1 MNWEL
6 LLEWM
11 THVGSGRWS
20 TFRDAA
26 AELSGAEDDDLQNL
40 CRSLRITLSDLG
52 HADFFV
58 EGTSRWHVRRPALL
72 GLLSREGAVLGGGRT
87 RRLVANLMD
96 AASKAEIPT
105 TVADLGEGVSQVQ
118 MAAPP
123 VQLADLA
130 RALGIEYVPAA
141 TNAISARL
149 IPVRRLLEQAPLC
162 AEPMNWAVR
171 SWSFDAKEWVVGRL
185 RKTAREYSSRHGARR
200 YMVDVGHGVLR
211 EIEKREAI
219 YAAALLQ
226 SRRILDYDAAEG
238 RLRVPRS
245 APLPDLHARA
255 ACLAGGNLPQPSN
268 GFLMFAEVPPDA
280 ASVLFVL
287 LGQGHPLQGAKL

>member
-20 TFRDAA
+20 AFRDAA
-26 AELSGAEDDDLQNL
+26 AELSGAEDDELQRL
-40 CRSLRITLSDLG
+40 CRNLRVTLSDLG

-72 GLLSREGAVLGGGRT
+72 GLVSREGAVLGGGRT
-87 RRLVANLMD
+87 RRLVGSLTE
-96 AASKAEIPT
+96 AASEAGIAT
-105 TVADLGEGVSQVQ
+105 TLADLGGGVSQVQ
-118 MAAPP
+118 VAAPP
-123 VQLADLA
+123 AQLADLA

-141 TNAISARL
+141 TNAITSRL
-149 IPVRRLLEQAPLC
+149 TPVRRLLEHAP
-162 AEPMNWAVR
+162 ARSEPMNWAVR
-171 SWSFDAKEWVVGRL
+171 SWSFDAKEWVDGRL

-200 YMVDVGHGVLR
+200 YMVDVGHGELR

-219 YAAALLQ
+219 YAAALLR
-226 SRRILDYDAAEG
+226 SWRILDYDAAER

-255 ACLAGGNLPQPSN
+255 ACLAGGNLPEPSE
-268 GFLMFAEVPPDA
+268 GFLAFGEVPPDA